1 MRRMLKKKIFAF
13 SFLISLITFSCL
25 FIGGQAANAQSLIEE
40 NKIDIQNYQFVAEN
54 QKNFSN
60 NVLETSYTIPLH
72 QASFQLEENHS
83 DIILTDGFIKGKK
96 AGAWAGK
103 RAKKVTIA
111 TGHWTGKKVKEFT
124 RSTENW
130 TNKRVKKVKE
140 FTISTENWTSKKVRE
155 LTISTSLRQ

>member
-1 MRRMLKKKIFAF
+1 MLKKKIAF
-13 SFLISLITFSCL
+13 SFLISLITFTCL

-40 NKIDIQNYQFVAEN
+40 NKLNSQNYQFVAEN
-54 QKNFSN
+54 QKKFSTN
-60 NVLETSYTIPLH
+60 ILETSYTMPLH
-72 QASFQLEENHS
+72 QASFHLEDNYS
-83 DIILTDGFIKGKK
+83 DTIIADGFIKGKK

-140 FTISTENWTSKKVRE
+140 FTISTENWTSKKIRE